1 MTQSSILCSKP
12 PVAPQVTFAARA
24 FNQICNNIRNSRR
37 RSAAKSYFMRPQ
49 LVRKRY
55 NLSPRANF
63 FCGAQLSHKKT
74 HPQNAPHQRKSSDCD
89 CRTKT
94 KGPLALFVRS
104 NSISCFTKLC
114 PREKAEL
121 APTCGRL
128 RAN

>member
-1 MTQSSILCSKP
+1 VKATNTDFENKRAMTQSSILCSKP

-63 FCGAQLSHKKT
+63 FCGAQLSHKKILILEC
-74 HPQNAPHQRKSSDCD
+74 APS
-89 CRTKT
+89 
-94 KGPLALFVRS
+94 A
-104 NSISCFTKLC
+104 
-114 PREKAEL
+114 
-121 APTCGRL
+121 
-128 RAN
+128 